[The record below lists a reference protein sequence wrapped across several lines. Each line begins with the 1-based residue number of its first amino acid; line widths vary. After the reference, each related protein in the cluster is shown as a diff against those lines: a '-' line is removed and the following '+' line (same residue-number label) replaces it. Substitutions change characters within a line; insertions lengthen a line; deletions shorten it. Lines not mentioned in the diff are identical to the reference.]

1 MSMRGRWLAAVLV
14 AMTCSAVRAELAV
27 PTVPVVLTVIG
38 DVAHS
43 NRGPMDPTA
52 DRLMGYHEREFETG
66 AGFDLSMLEAL
77 GMETRKFKIGSMPVE
92 QVLEDPTIAAVLRA
106 VGADPSMIRAIAL
119 DGFQVEVDA
128 AALQAKDWL
137 VGIKRNGDYLGIGDF
152 GPGWLVFS
160 PAAEDGGARK
170 EEAQTWPYRVF
181 LIEVDAE

>member
-1 MSMRGRWLAAVLV
+1 MSMRSWWLAAILM
-14 AMTCSAVRAELAV
+14 AMTCSAVRAELAA
-27 PTVPVVLTVIG
+27 PIGPVVLTVIG

-66 AGFDLSMLEAL
+66 AAFDLAMLEAL
-77 GMETRKFKIGSMPVE
+77 GMETRKFTVGSMPGE
-92 QVLEDPTIAAVLRA
+92 QVLEGPTLAAVLGA

-119 DGFQVEVDA
+119 DGFQVELDA
-128 AALQAKDWL
+128 AALEAKDWL

-152 GPGWLVFS
+152 GPSWLVFS
-160 PAAEDGGARK
+160 PATEDSVARK
-170 EEAQTWPYRVF
+170 EEAQTWPYQVF